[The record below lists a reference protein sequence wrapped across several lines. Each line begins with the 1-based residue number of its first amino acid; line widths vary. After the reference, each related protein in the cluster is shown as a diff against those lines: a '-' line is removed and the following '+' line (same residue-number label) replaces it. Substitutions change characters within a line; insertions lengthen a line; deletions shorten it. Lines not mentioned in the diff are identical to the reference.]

1 MEREE
6 TFMSTRSEARARL
19 KELYTNAP
27 RDVYFEAIRSEITQ
41 YYLADPANPYQQ
53 SGRSSGAE
61 RWRETRHCIVQA
73 VHRDGDFLDVGCAN
87 GLLLESLIG
96 WAAERGICLRPHG
109 IDFVPE
115 LVELARRRLF
125 QYAGTFEVAN
135 AFYWTPLR
143 QFDFV
148 RSNLEYVQPR
158 DWPAFI
164 ARQFSAV
171 AEGGRL
177 IVCHYREPE
186 DAVDVEALL
195 SGLGYEVSGHAEAP
209 GVSVTWC
216 ERHFSRR
223 DQS

>member
-1 MEREE
+1 M
-6 TFMSTRSEARARL
+6 RSRSAARARL
-19 KELYTNAP
+19 KELYKSAP

-41 YYLADPANPYQQ
+41 YYLADPSNPYQQ

-61 RWRETRHCIVQA
+61 RWRETRQCIVQA
-73 VHRDGDFLDVGCAN
+73 VYRDGDFLDVGCAN
-87 GLLLESLIG
+87 GLLLESLIE
-96 WAAERGICLRPHG
+96 WAAERGVRLRPHG

-115 LVELARRRLF
+115 LIELARRRLS
-125 QYAGTFEVAN
+125 QYAGSFEVAN
-135 AFYWTPLR
+135 AFYWTPSR

-148 RSNLEYVQPR
+148 RTNLEYVQPR
-158 DWPAFI
+158 DWPGFL
-164 ARQFSAV
+164 ARQFSGV

-177 IVCHYREPE
+177 IVCHYREAE